1 MTLMKWFD
9 YPVIIEASLR
19 AVPPRYRGWSR
30 LQCVKDPTRF
40 YAPHSLRDVWGCRT
54 HACARRCVSVCLVGR
69 MTTHTCDYQAD
80 RHPAA
85 GGMLSANVS
94 GAKHAAN
101 GSKTS
106 GCGSVSVGFPITMM
120 VTGMVGNTLALILAY
135 ISYRKKENKRKRS
148 FLLCIGSL
156 ALTDLFGQL
165 LTSPIVISVYRADLK
180 WERIDSSG
188 FLCAFFGVCMTTFGL
203 CALFLA
209 SAMAIER
216 ALAVTNPHWYSN
228 HMKTSVTKQ
237 TLAVVW
243 LLVLLFALLPII
255 GVGKYTRQWPGTWC
269 FISTGDGEVLG
280 NVFATTFA
288 ALGIFSLCVT
298 VSCNVL
304 TIRGLIVRCKT
315 KSGTSLSSKQWERLT
330 TETVVQLLGI
340 MCVLLICWSPLLVC
354 FFFFYQTTQ
363 AHTRTQTRSPPA
375 IRGNLFSLVLF
386 GDLLSMLWGHA
397 LSVTYLMV
405 APGLWIEGPAVI
417 GRPLRTWW
425 FSWTPLGLESVIFL
439 KCFSATM
446 LTKKGSKQ
454 NKYCEVLKVLWLL
467 WIISSDLHRRVKS
480 TDFPL
485 IFHDECVEFSHE

>member
-1 MTLMKWFD
+1 
-9 YPVIIEASLR
+9 
-19 AVPPRYRGWSR
+19 
-30 LQCVKDPTRF
+30 
-40 YAPHSLRDVWGCRT
+40 
-54 HACARRCVSVCLVGR
+54 
-69 MTTHTCDYQAD
+69 MTTHACDYQAD

-94 GAKHAAN
+94 GAKHEGNA
-101 GSKTS
+101 SKTS

-120 VTGMVGNTLALILAY
+120 VTGMVGNTLALTLAY

-188 FLCAFFGVCMTTFGL
+188 FLCPFFGVCMTTFGL

-216 ALAVTNPHWYSN
+216 VLAVTNPHWYSN
-228 HMKTSVTKQ
+228 HMKTRVTKQ

-243 LLVLLFALLPII
+243 LLVLLFALLPTM

-280 NVFATTFA
+280 NGFATIFA

-298 VSCNVL
+298 VFCNVV
-304 TIRGLIVRCKT
+304 TIRGLIVRCKS

-340 MCVLLICWSPLLVC
+340 MCVLLICWSPLLGLMLRMISTPVSSHQC
-354 FFFFYQTTQ
+354 NCTATTSHDANLDCNFFLTAIRMASFNQILDPWVYLLLREILLRKFCLVANVVSNCSIEEQKEPQTT
-363 AHTRTQTRSPPA
+363 
-375 IRGNLFSLVLF
+375 L
-386 GDLLSMLWGHA
+386 DA
-397 LSVTYLMV
+397 LN
-405 APGLWIEGPAVI
+405 
-417 GRPLRTWW
+417 
-425 FSWTPLGLESVIFL
+425 
-439 KCFSATM
+439 
-446 LTKKGSKQ
+446 KQ
-454 NKYCEVLKVLWLL
+454 NHEGEK
-467 WIISSDLHRRVKS
+467 
-480 TDFPL
+480 PL
-485 IFHDECVEFSHE
+485 